1 MRHIIY
7 SMSES
12 IDEKIADFKRTLAMR
27 IYDEISSKVSAEVMN
42 QVMREIT
49 LQVGQSLD
57 QVNRLQIRNT

>member
-1 MRHIIY
+1 
-7 SMSES
+7 MSES

-57 QVNRLQIRNT
+57 QVNRLLIRNT